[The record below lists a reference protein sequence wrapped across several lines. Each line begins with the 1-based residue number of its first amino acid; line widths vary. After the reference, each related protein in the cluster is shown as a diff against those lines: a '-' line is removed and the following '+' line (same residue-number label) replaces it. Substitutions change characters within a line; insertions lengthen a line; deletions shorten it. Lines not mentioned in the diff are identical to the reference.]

1 MPIIIERGAVMYNV
15 LEHPAIT
22 RLRRHGLPT
31 EERLGA
37 VCQRCG
43 AALDLDLDELCR
55 DCKERIH
62 SLVADFM
69 DSLDA
74 AERKYID
81 DATDGICISE
91 WARRAV

>member
-1 MPIIIERGAVMYNV
+1 MPIIIGRMILVYN
-15 LEHPAIT
+15 E
-22 RLRRHGLPT
+22 
-31 EERLGA
+31 LGQA

-43 AALDLDLDELCR
+43 AALDWTWDELCR

-62 SLVADFM
+62 SLVADFI

>member
-1 MPIIIERGAVMYNV
+1 MKNGAGRRLERARPMYN
-15 LEHPAIT
+15 ES
-22 RLRRHGLPT
+22 GQ
-31 EERLGA
+31 A
-37 VCQRCG
+37 VCRVCG
-43 AALDLDLDELCR
+43 SALDWNWEELCG
-55 DCKERIH
+55 DCKDRVH

-81 DATDGICISE
+81 DATDGVYISE